1 VRKRFA
7 LGKFDESKH
16 ERDEGGRFASKG
28 GGSAPS
34 IRQRQLVERSPGRLF
49 EEKWGRRGG
58 AFNAA
63 REAPVGN
70 GHDTRFVAWQKVG
83 PKNPN
88 LPPEYTGSTE
98 REVPVDGYTSI
109 GMAWQRPKQLSRRED
124 EAVRAGLTAA
134 IRDQRDAAIE
144 RATERG
150 LIPDGTDRKALSRAY
165 NLAAM
170 RALHEFGIG
179 SLDYR
184 MSDDLKAEMMPLT
197 PAMRFFQRRLADQM
211 RSRPD
216 TKGKWQPYHEEFKVP
231 YDDMRLDR
239 RPGKGNQLR
248 LKWPKS
254 MGSHTDFIKAHL
266 PGEMA
271 KAAFSPKGGKWGGYL
286 VSYNWGAT
294 KPPLTPAQRRAAKKA
309 VEAEWDKR
317 ADNIGRRL
325 AALAPRKAEPKV
337 RKYPAGASGYPGP
350 RQDADGTWSVRVSK
364 AHLPGALAKVYDE
377 SKHER
382 DESGRWKS
390 AAGAVVATGVAVR
403 ATRAGAER
411 VLGAQ
416 RFVHGTSR
424 SAVNSILK
432 TGLDPNRGGSASGG
446 THAMFG
452 EGMAATHKGQVYVAR
467 DNFLGRRLAAA
478 PHAALSQLAD
488 DVQAGRRFD
497 PPSGTK
503 TLTYFSAMV
512 GPGSPRS
519 NRVGGAMPYEKFKAK
534 FSRDPKMPAASQAF
548 MAHEAVGPENLRR
561 SRAGLAQIVRGR
573 SKNIPRYIKAN
584 KGRAALGA
592 ALLGVGAAAAN
603 QARVYAQDV
612 LGKADAA
619 AVGAATTLSL
629 ADKIIAA
636 RKAKRAGTAGP
647 RPGTA
652 PPEVMAVLPEMRR
665 VLHEGAARR
674 GMMAAAPQQQRHHG
688 NHTVIRDPRRSLTEL
703 LR

>member
-1 VRKRFA
+1 MRKRFA

-98 REVPVDGYTSI
+98 REAPVDGYTSI
-109 GMAWQRPKQLSRRED
+109 GMTWQRPKQLSRKED

-150 LIPDGTDRKALSRAY
+150 LIPEGTDRKALSRAY

-197 PAMRFFQRRLADQM
+197 PAMRFFQRRLGDQM

-254 MGSHTDFIKAHL
+254 MGSHTDFIKAV
-266 PGEMA
+266 P
-271 KAAFSPKGGKWGGYL
+271 
-286 VSYNWGAT
+286 V
-294 KPPLTPAQRRAAKKA
+294 
-309 VEAEWDKR
+309 
-317 ADNIGRRL
+317 
-325 AALAPRKAEPKV
+325 
-337 RKYPAGASGYPGP
+337 
-350 RQDADGTWSVRVSK
+350 
-364 AHLPGALAKVYDE
+364 GALAKARPVFPRADPHGGRFWLAIDAAGE
-377 SKHER
+377 WGANKWAKIAGRGRSAER
-382 DESGRWKS
+382 PRVVERAKAAAAAANAELPPDAPRRKPKQEAWEAAKAFDAETAARRHYNRQRGRAAVHLS
-390 AAGAVVATGVAVR
+390 MGAAAGA
-403 ATRAGAER
+403 
-411 VLGAQ
+411 
-416 RFVHGTSR
+416 
-424 SAVNSILK
+424 
-432 TGLDPNRGGSASGG
+432 
-446 THAMFG
+446 
-452 EGMAATHKGQVYVAR
+452 
-467 DNFLGRRLAAA
+467 
-478 PHAALSQLAD
+478 
-488 DVQAGRRFD
+488 
-497 PPSGTK
+497 
-503 TLTYFSAMV
+503 
-512 GPGSPRS
+512 
-519 NRVGGAMPYEKFKAK
+519 
-534 FSRDPKMPAASQAF
+534 
-548 MAHEAVGPENLRR
+548 
-561 SRAGLAQIVRGR
+561 
-573 SKNIPRYIKAN
+573 
-584 KGRAALGA
+584 
-592 ALLGVGAAAAN
+592 GVGAAGMALAQRRDDQGRFSKAAPVG
-603 QARVYAQDV
+603 ALA
-612 LGKADAA
+612 KADAA
-619 AVGAATTLSL
+619 AVGAASTVTL

-636 RKAKRAGTAGP
+636 RKAKRAGAAGP

-665 VLHEGAARR
+665 VLHDGAARR

-688 NHTVIRDPRRSLTEL
+688 NHTIIRDPRRSLTEL